1 MSLFI
6 FTPAL
11 EAASAVFD
19 ALLQHHL
26 WGSGTM
32 SDQVLIKMYVG
43 IHEVP
48 RAGTQKETQP
58 PAESSLLGDEWT
70 QTSSFCRPH
79 IPTLAKAKDILL
91 LDFDNKS

>member
-1 MSLFI
+1 
-6 FTPAL
+6 
-11 EAASAVFD
+11 
-19 ALLQHHL
+19 
-26 WGSGTM
+26 M

-79 IPTLAKAKDILL
+79 IPTLAKAKEILL
-91 LDFDNKS
+91 LDVDNEVCCRELSGSGSMRKPSREVC